1 MFRCRRANWR
11 QEPIWLSFRERDF
24 LIVSLEAKIIQKLS
38 SRRACRLKVLCLIE
52 CCMMALLNN
61 AQIQIQV
68 DNVLISSCVPKEDT
82 GEVMAVQFGTPIPRT
97 FDTYP

>member
-1 MFRCRRANWR
+1 MARIHR
-11 QEPIWLSFRERDF
+11 
-24 LIVSLEAKIIQKLS
+24 LEAWHGEFQRPPQKVKTIV
-38 SRRACRLKVLCLIE
+38 RLDTHRKYRLEVTCLIK

-61 AQIQIQV
+61 ARIHIQV

-82 GEVMAVQFGTPIPRT
+82 GEVMAAQFGTPIPRT